1 MKIQESAENYLET
14 ILVLKERKGLVRS
27 IDIAN
32 ELEFSKPSVSI
43 AMRNLRENGYVSMD
57 AGGFITLRNVAS
69 VVCIA
74 LIAILL
80 LVSVFIISNTIKL
93 TTFDRRDEIA
103 IMKMVGATNGFIRWP
118 FVYEGF
124 MIGLLSAVLGFGL
137 QWLLY
142 ESVAKSLA
150 MSDRLQLLTIV
161 DFTLIWRPVAAIFAA
176 AGILIGVGGSLT
188 AIRKFLHV

>member
-43 AMRNLRENGYVSMD
+43 AMSNLRENGYVSMD

-161 DFTLIWRPVAAIFAA
+161 DFSSIWRPVAAIFAA